1 MEIVDYW
8 YQWKKIT
15 KLMESGQA
23 FQVKVP
29 ENMVKNFRA
38 MAVYAL
44 PWHLKSGYRTKR
56 VAADVVQFYPKDEQV

>member
-29 ENMVKNFRA
+29 EGLVKNF
-38 MAVYAL
+38 L
-44 PWHLKSGYRTKR
+44 
-56 VAADVVQFYPKDEQV
+56 EQIYD